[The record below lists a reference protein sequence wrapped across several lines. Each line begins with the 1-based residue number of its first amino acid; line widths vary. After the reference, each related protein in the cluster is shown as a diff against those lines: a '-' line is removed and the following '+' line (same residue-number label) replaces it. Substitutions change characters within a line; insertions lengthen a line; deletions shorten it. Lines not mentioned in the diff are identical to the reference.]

1 MARMSVLF
9 VLLLA
14 IVTVDAVAAPHIAV
28 DLATYSFPDTVEGM
42 AVAHTFVLSN
52 VGDQE
57 LVIESAEPS
66 CSCTKIAAELAAS
79 RLQPGQSVSLAAVLD
94 TNDLSGDEVKMLIV
108 TSNDPGTDG
117 DYKITLSFTGTI
129 VDRQPYEE
137 SVGDLFYDSYV
148 LLDVRDPAAY
158 TAGHLIGALNVP
170 ATQVGAL
177 AAGLP
182 PSALTVIYDQDGA
195 SSTLSE
201 VTQSLHGAGVAA
213 VYALV
218 GGLNQWQKS
227 YGSARM
233 ASGAD
238 GSWGPFVG
246 ISGARSYSSSDV
258 VQKYYVGQLRT
269 DYVLIDMRSP
279 SAFTAGHLAGAVNL
293 AEAELGAY
301 IDALPRETPVI
312 VYSEDG
318 ADSERVVH
326 SLWMQGSRAKS
337 LLGGL
342 SMWQDLHGSFL
353 LVASAS

>member
-1 MARMSVLF
+1 
-9 VLLLA
+9 
-14 IVTVDAVAAPHIAV
+14 
-28 DLATYSFPDTVEGM
+28 
-42 AVAHTFVLSN
+42 
-52 VGDQE
+52 
-57 LVIESAEPS
+57 
-66 CSCTKIAAELAAS
+66 ELAAS
-79 RLQPGQSVSLAAVLD
+79 HLQPGQSVDLTAVLD

-129 VDRQPYEE
+129 VDRQPYQE

-158 TAGHLIGALNVP
+158 TAGHLVGALNVP

-177 AAGLP
+177 AAALP

-233 ASGAD
+233 ASAAD
-238 GSWGPFVG
+238 GSWGPFVEV
-246 ISGARSYSSSDV
+246 SGTRSYSSSDV

-279 SAFTAGHLAGAVNL
+279 SAFAAGHLAGAVNL

-301 IDALPRETPVI
+301 IDVLPRETPI
-312 VYSEDG
+312 GCRAAARRACSEDSPCGRTCTG
-318 ADSERVVH
+318 ASSSSRQPASCAVRALPSDHGWEFESISAEGSGRDNSERT
-326 SLWMQGSRAKS
+326 SRP
-337 LLGGL
+337 GI
-342 SMWQDLHGSFL
+342 
-353 LVASAS
+353 